1 MRELCLCI
9 PNSEVRDRR
18 NADLKKIIPSAIEH
32 GYTDMVIVNE
42 DHKEPSI
49 PQYVTKHR
57 INGCTDC
64 IVHRSLLHSLPVY
77 SVVL

>member
-18 NADLKKIIPSAIEH
+18 NADLKKIIPKAIEH
-32 GYTDMVIVNE
+32 GYTDMVVVNE

-49 PQYVTKHR
+49 R
-57 INGCTDC
+57 NICFLIGG
-64 IVHRSLLHSLPVY
+64 IVSAMWLGAHYECP
-77 SVVL
+77 